1 MTTKIDITKAE
12 VISIGDE
19 LLLGKT
25 VDTNSSWISLEL
37 MKLGIKVSNKS
48 IISDKESEI
57 INSLDLAE
65 RSGLIIVTGGLG
77 PTKDDITKNT
87 ICKYFNTELVTN
99 TTVLEKLNKRFND
112 VGRKLNHLNRKQA
125 DIPKKAKILFNDW
138 GTASGMM
145 LERNNSLYVFFP
157 GVPVEMKSIFQSY
170 FVPELKK
177 QLKDSSFTY
186 FDIKT
191 IGIAE
196 SKLAHLLSDLEKDL
210 NDNFSIAYL
219 PSLGR
224 VAIRLYVTGKVSKNE
239 IIKLREKIIN
249 IIGVSVIGNGEEDIE
264 NWFIS
269 YLSSQNQMIAFAESC
284 TGGKISSKITSK
296 SGSSKIF
303 KGSVIAYSDIIK
315 SEILKVKTSSIQN
328 YGSVSQQVVSEML
341 QGVIEKFSVEYG
353 IAISGIAGPDG
364 GSEEKPVG
372 TVWIG
377 VGNKELQNI
386 QLFRFKGNREQIIEL
401 SSTCALNQLRKFIL
415 EIN

>member
-1 MTTKIDITKAE
+1 MTTKNKITKAE

-25 VDTNSSWISLEL
+25 IDTNSSWISLEL
-37 MKLGIKVSNKS
+37 MKLGIKVSNKT

-57 INSLDLAE
+57 INSLKLAE
-65 RSGLIIVTGGLG
+65 RSELIIVTGGLG

-87 ICKYFNTELVTN
+87 ICKFFNTELVTN
-99 TTVLEKLNKRFND
+99 KIVLERLTKRFSD
-112 VGRKLNHLNRKQA
+112 IGRKLIGLNRKQA
-125 DIPKKAKILFNDW
+125 DLPQKANILFNDW

-157 GVPVEMKSIFQSY
+157 GVPVEMKSIFQTY

-177 QLKDSSFTY
+177 QLKDSTFSY
-186 FDIKT
+186 YDIKT

-196 SKLAHLLSDLEKDL
+196 SKLAYLLSDLEKEL
-210 NDNFSIAYL
+210 KDNFSIAYL
-219 PSLGR
+219 PSLGQ
-224 VAIRLYVTGKVSKNE
+224 VTIRLYVTGKVSKDKT
-239 IIKLREKIIN
+239 IKLREKIIN
-249 IIGVSVIGNGEEDIE
+249 LVGAPVIGNGDEDIE
-264 NWFIS
+264 NWFITH
-269 YLSSQNQMIAFAESC
+269 LSRQNHMIAFAESC
-284 TGGKISSKITSK
+284 TGGKIASKLTSK

-303 KGSVIAYSDIIK
+303 KGSIVAYSDLIK
-315 SEILKVKTSSIQN
+315 SEILKVKPSSIQDH
-328 YGSVSQQVVSEML
+328 GSVSQQVVSEML
-341 QGVIEKFSVEYG
+341 QGLIERFNVEYG
-353 IAISGIAGPDG
+353 IAVSGIAGPDG

-377 VGNKELQNI
+377 VGSKQLQNI

-401 SSTCALNQLRKFIL
+401 SSICALNQLRKFIL

>member
-1 MTTKIDITKAE
+1 IDITKAE

-177 QLKDSSFTY
+177 QLK
-186 FDIKT
+186 
-191 IGIAE
+191 
-196 SKLAHLLSDLEKDL
+196 
-210 NDNFSIAYL
+210 
-219 PSLGR
+219 
-224 VAIRLYVTGKVSKNE
+224 
-239 IIKLREKIIN
+239 
-249 IIGVSVIGNGEEDIE
+249 
-264 NWFIS
+264 
-269 YLSSQNQMIAFAESC
+269 
-284 TGGKISSKITSK
+284 
-296 SGSSKIF
+296 
-303 KGSVIAYSDIIK
+303 
-315 SEILKVKTSSIQN
+315 
-328 YGSVSQQVVSEML
+328 
-341 QGVIEKFSVEYG
+341 
-353 IAISGIAGPDG
+353 
-364 GSEEKPVG
+364 
-372 TVWIG
+372 
-377 VGNKELQNI
+377 
-386 QLFRFKGNREQIIEL
+386 
-401 SSTCALNQLRKFIL
+401 
-415 EIN
+415 